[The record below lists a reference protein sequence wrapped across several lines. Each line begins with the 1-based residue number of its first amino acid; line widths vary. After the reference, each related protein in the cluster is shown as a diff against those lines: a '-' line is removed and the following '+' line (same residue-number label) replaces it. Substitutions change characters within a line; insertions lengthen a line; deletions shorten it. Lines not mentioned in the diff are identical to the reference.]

1 MNNEG
6 AEQSKMTAEVL
17 ACHRRE
23 IDRITVRISIVR
35 YNQRPQQKLKHVID
49 ERLTELQ

>member
-17 ACHRRE
+17 ACHRRA
-23 IDRITVRISIVR
+23 IDRITVRISNAW
-35 YNQRPQQKLKHVID
+35 YNQTPQQKLKHVID
-49 ERLTELQ
+49 HRLTELQ